1 LRIFNL
7 RGTVLEEVDR
17 EQFLLE
23 KQMQRITETNLKSLF
38 GLQLVK
44 SEFELKG
51 LRIDS
56 LAFDPESRG
65 FMIIEYK
72 RDRNFSVVDQGMA
85 YLNLMLN
92 NKADFILEY
101 NERTTPR
108 LKRDDVDWTQT
119 RVIFVAPEFTK
130 YQQHAIGFKD
140 LGIQLWEV
148 HKYKNNIVIFNEVKP
163 FEAAESVSTIAK
175 TSNNRE
181 VRRISQEIKVYSEE
195 DLLKACNDEIKDLY
209 NDLRNQILSLG
220 NDIEIRPTKKY
231 VAFRRKQQ
239 FVGIVFLKEKL
250 KLYLNV
256 DSSQLQDPFNK
267 VRDVSNVGHYSG
279 GNSEI
284 IVSNPS
290 DIPIALSLIKQVY
303 EKS

>member
-1 LRIFNL
+1 LRIFDI
-7 RGTVLEEVDR
+7 RGTTLDEIQR

-23 KQMQRITETNLKSLF
+23 KEIQRITEANLKLLF
-38 GLQLVK
+38 GLELVK

-51 LRIDS
+51 LRIDT
-56 LAFDPESRG
+56 LAFDPESKG
-65 FMIIEYK
+65 FIIMEYK

-101 NERTTPR
+101 NERKSPG

-148 HKYKNNIVIFNEVKP
+148 HKYKNNLVVFNEIKP
-163 FEAAESVSTIAK
+163 FEATESISTIAK
-175 TSNNRE
+175 TSKNPE
-181 VRRISQEIKVYSEE
+181 VQRISEEIRVYTEE
-195 DLLKACNDEIKDLY
+195 DLLKTCNNEIKDLY
-209 NDLRNQILSLG
+209 HELKNQILSLG
-220 NDIEIRPTKKY
+220 NDIEVRPTKKY
-231 VAFRRKQQ
+231 VGFRRTQQ
-239 FVGIVFLKEKL
+239 FLGIVFLKERL

-256 DSSQLQDPFNK
+256 DPSQLKYLSDK
-267 VRDVSNVGHYSG
+267 VRDVSNVGHYSHG
-279 GNSEI
+279 DSEI
-284 IVSNPS
+284 VVSNPGDLS
-290 DIPIALSLIKQVY
+290 PALALTKQVY
-303 EKS
+303 DKS

>member
-7 RGTVLEEVDR
+7 RGTILDEVDL

-23 KQMQRITETNLKSLF
+23 KEIQRITEANLKTLL

-51 LRIDS
+51 LRIDT
-56 LAFDPESRG
+56 LAFDPESMG
-65 FMIIEYK
+65 FLIIEYK

-101 NERTTPR
+101 NERTTPS

-130 YQQHAIGFKD
+130 YQQRAIGFKD

-148 HKYKNNIVIFNEVKP
+148 QKYKNDIVIFNEIKP
-163 FEAAESVSTIAK
+163 LETTESISTIAK
-175 TSNNRE
+175 TSKNRE
-181 VRRISQEIKVYSEE
+181 VQRISQEIRVYTEE
-195 DLLKACNDEIKDLY
+195 DLLKAYNDEIKDLY
-209 NDLRNQILSLG
+209 YDLKNQILSLG

-231 VAFRRKQQ
+231 VGFRRKQQ
-239 FVGIVFLKEKL
+239 FVKIAFRKEKL
-250 KLYLNV
+250 NIYLNAEP
-256 DSSQLQDPFNK
+256 SQLKDHFDK
-267 VRDVSNVGHYSG
+267 VRDMRIVEHRSTG
-279 GNSEI
+279 EI
-284 IVSNPS
+284 EVTVSNPS
-290 DIPIALSLIKQVY
+290 DIPIALSLIKQIY

>member
-1 LRIFNL
+1 MRIFNL
-7 RGTVLEEVDR
+7 KGTVLDEIPR

-23 KQMQRITETNLKSLF
+23 REIQRITETNLKSLF

-51 LRIDS
+51 LRIDT

-65 FMIIEYK
+65 FIIIEYK
-72 RDRNFSVVDQGMA
+72 RDRNFSVIDQGMA

-101 NERTTPR
+101 NERITPS
-108 LKRDDVDWTQT
+108 LKRDDIDWTQT
-119 RVIFVAPEFTK
+119 RVVFIAPEFTK

-148 HKYKNNIVIFNEVKP
+148 EKYKNNIVIFNEVKP
-163 FEAAESVSTIAK
+163 FEATESISTIAK
-175 TSNNRE
+175 TTNPK
-181 VRRISQEIKVYSEE
+181 VQKISQEIKVYTEE
-195 DLLKACNDEIKDLY
+195 ELLKVCNDETKDLY
-209 NDLRNQILSLG
+209 NDLKNQILSLG

-250 KLYLNV
+250 KVYLNA

-267 VRDVSNVGHYSG
+267 VRDVSSIGHYSS

-290 DIPIALSLIKQVY
+290 DVPTALSLINQVS

>member
-1 LRIFNL
+1 MRIFNL
-7 RGTVLEEVDR
+7 KGTVLDEIFR

-23 KQMQRITETNLKSLF
+23 REIQRITETNLKSLF

-51 LRIDS
+51 LRIDT

-65 FMIIEYK
+65 FIIIEYK

-101 NERTTPR
+101 NERTTPN
-108 LKRDDVDWTQT
+108 LKREDVDWTQT

-130 YQQHAIGFKD
+130 YQQHAVGFKD

-148 HKYKNNIVIFNEVKP
+148 QKYKNGIVIFNEVKP
-163 FEAAESVSTIAK
+163 FEATESISAIAK
-175 TSNNRE
+175 TTNPQIK
-181 VRRISQEIKVYSEE
+181 RISQEIKVYTEE
-195 DLLKACNDEIKDLY
+195 ELLKVCNEKTRDLY
-209 NDLRNQILSLG
+209 NDLKNQILNLG

-250 KLYLNV
+250 KLYLNAN
-256 DSSQLQDPFNK
+256 SSQLQDPFKK
-267 VRDVSNVGHYSG
+267 VRDVSSIGHYSS

-290 DIPIALSLIKQVY
+290 DVPTALSLINQVY

>member
-1 LRIFNL
+1 
-7 RGTVLEEVDR
+7 
-17 EQFLLE
+17 
-23 KQMQRITETNLKSLF
+23 
-38 GLQLVK
+38 LQLVK

-51 LRIDS
+51 LCIDT

-65 FMIIEYK
+65 FIIIEYK
-72 RDRNFSVVDQGMA
+72 RDRNFSVIDQGMA

-101 NERTTPR
+101 NERTTPS
-108 LKRDDVDWTQT
+108 LKRENIDWTQT

-148 HKYKNNIVIFNEVKP
+148 QKYKNNTIIFNEIKP
-163 FEAAESVSTIAK
+163 FEATESLSTIAK
-175 TSNNRE
+175 TTNPQ
-181 VRRISQEIKVYSEE
+181 VRKISQEIKVYTEE
-195 DLLKACNDEIKDLY
+195 DLLKVCNDETRDIC
-209 NDLRNQILSLG
+209 NDLKNQILSLG

-250 KLYLNV
+250 KVYLNV

-267 VRDVSNVGHYSG
+267 VRDVSNVGHYSH

-284 IVSNPS
+284 TVSNPS
-290 DIPIALSLIKQVY
+290 DIPIVLSLIKQAY
-303 EKS
+303 EKSWLQSNKQPTR

>member
-7 RGTVLEEVDR
+7 KGTTLDEIQT

-23 KQMQRITETNLKSLF
+23 KEIQRITENNLKLLF
-38 GLQLVK
+38 GLELVK
-44 SEFELKG
+44 SEFELKE
-51 LRIDS
+51 LRIDT
-56 LAFDPESRG
+56 LAFDPESMG
-65 FMIIEYK
+65 FIIIEYK
-72 RDRNFSVVDQGMA
+72 RDRNFSVIDQGMA

-101 NERTTPR
+101 NERKTPG

-148 HKYKNNIVIFNEVKP
+148 HKYKNNIVVFNEIKP
-163 FEAAESVSTIAK
+163 LEARESVSIIAK
-175 TSNNRE
+175 KSKNPE
-181 VRRISQEIKVYSEE
+181 VRKISQEIRVYTEE
-195 DLLKACNDEIKDLY
+195 DLLSACNDEIKDLY
-209 NDLRNQILSLG
+209 YELKSSILELG
-220 NDIEIRPTKKY
+220 NDIEMRPRKLY
-231 VAFRRKQQ
+231 VAFRRTQQ
-239 FVGIVFLKEKL
+239 FVAIVFLREKL

-256 DSSQLQDPFNK
+256 DPSQLNDPSGK
-267 VRDVSNVGHYSG
+267 VRDVRNVGHHSSG
-279 GNSEI
+279 DSEI
-284 IVSNPS
+284 TLSNPS

>member
-1 LRIFNL
+1 VRIFDL
-7 RGTVLEEVDR
+7 RGTTLDEIQR

-23 KQMQRITETNLKSLF
+23 KDVQRITETNLKMLF

-51 LRIDS
+51 LCIDT
-56 LAFDPESRG
+56 LAFDPESKG
-65 FMIIEYK
+65 FIIIEYK

-101 NERTTPR
+101 NERKTPS
-108 LKRDDVDWTQT
+108 LKRDDIDWTQT

-140 LGIQLWEV
+140 LGTQLWEV
-148 HKYKNNIVIFNEVKP
+148 HKYKNNIVIFNEIQP
-163 FEAAESVSTIAK
+163 FETTESISTVAK
-175 TSNNRE
+175 ISKNPE
-181 VRRISQEIKVYSEE
+181 VRRISQEIRDYAEE
-195 DLLKACNDEIKDLY
+195 DLLKVCNDEIKDLY
-209 NDLRNQILSLG
+209 HDLKNQILSLG

-231 VAFRRKQQ
+231 VAFRRTQQ
-239 FVGIVFLKEKL
+239 FAGIVFLKEKL
-250 KLYLNV
+250 KLYLNA
-256 DSSQLQDPFNK
+256 DRSHLKDPFVK
-267 VRDVSNVGHYSG
+267 VRDVRNVGHYSHG
-279 GNSEI
+279 DSEL
-284 IVSNPS
+284 IVSSPS
-290 DIPIALSLIKQVY
+290 DIPLALALIKQVY